1 MISSSSGR
9 LVELNSNSPLMHATV
24 LTHTLNS
31 NKQYLQP
38 PFPSLTYQWSLI
50 TAKLKLISTPNP
62 RTPTSTWIGL
72 AVIRATPRLPSHRAW
87 HSDYAASARRMIFS
101 KNEHG
106 NFLTSY
112 LTGVT
117 SPNTSNNPSQGQEK
131 QLGARRYALIATRI
145 TPRGFH

>member
-1 MISSSSGR
+1 MTSSSGP
-9 LVELNSNSPLMHATV
+9 LVQLNSNSFLMHATV

-38 PFPSLTYQWSLI
+38 PFPFLTYKWSLI
-50 TAKLKLISTPNP
+50 TARLKPISTPNP

-72 AVIRATPRLPSHRAW
+72 AVIRATPRLSSHTAW
-87 HSDYAASARRMIFS
+87 HSGYAASARRINVS

-117 SPNTSNNPSQGQEK
+117 SPNTSNSPSQGQDK
-131 QLGARRYALIATRI
+131 QLGERRYVLIPTWI
-145 TPRGFH
+145 IPRGFH